1 MYNNWYAQHQQHA
14 GSTSQG
20 AAAAP
25 AWVSQAGFQTDRSGE
40 LFTKLDHQSCDT
52 SECRIKNIS

>member
-1 MYNNWYAQHQQHA
+1 MYNNWYGQHQQHA

-25 AWVSQAGFQTDRSGE
+25 SWVSQAGFQTDRSGE
-40 LFTKLDHQSCDT
+40 LFTKLDHQNRECKT
-52 SECRIKNIS
+52 SESRI